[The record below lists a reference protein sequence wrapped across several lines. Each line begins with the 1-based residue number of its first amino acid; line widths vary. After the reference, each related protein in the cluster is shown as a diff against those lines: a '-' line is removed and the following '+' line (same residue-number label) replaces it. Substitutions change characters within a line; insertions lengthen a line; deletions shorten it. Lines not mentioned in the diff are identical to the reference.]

1 MGKVVKIFLNQ
12 GFTPIDN
19 SLFRRGTLLDFDCY
33 IQRFNGFAILIES
46 GTFIDD
52 DIYQKLIKRDLQI
65 YVENK
70 NYDLYKKYREESLS
84 KTYHLEENETMSFE
98 DAVKNCINIYQIV
111 SRAKSINEKLKAIYM
126 SAKYLFDAWIKN
138 GDRTLSGQGGNVNL
152 LQDILNPQQLWVFD
166 HNLALNPDED
176 LAKLATH
183 HVFCGENAGVSLD
196 DMVTKAEYETRIQ
209 RCMELLPHIIATIP
223 ESWIEEANSSRRD
236 GKEVINDVISPILRK
251 YNDPDFWSWITP

>member
-1 MGKVVKIFLNQ
+1 MTILELAIDTYHYSAIRIHRVMDDGRTGARLCRCSDGKDYVIKTLGEVPPYELIAEWICGHLAIAFGL
-12 GFTPIDN
+12 PVPPCRLVIDMPRLIKQN
-19 SLFRRGTLLDFDCY
+19 GDICNEPDDTV
-33 IQRFNGFAILIES
+33 GFASL
-46 GTFIDD
+46 
-52 DIYQKLIKRDLQI
+52 YQETSVTLTRQA
-65 YVENK
+65 
-70 NYDLYKKYREESLS
+70 SLS
-84 KTYHLEENETMSFE
+84 VLPQLKTDIL
-98 DAVKNCINIYQIV
+98 V
-111 SRAKSINEKLKAIYM
+111 
-126 SAKYLFDAWIKN
+126 FDAWIKN